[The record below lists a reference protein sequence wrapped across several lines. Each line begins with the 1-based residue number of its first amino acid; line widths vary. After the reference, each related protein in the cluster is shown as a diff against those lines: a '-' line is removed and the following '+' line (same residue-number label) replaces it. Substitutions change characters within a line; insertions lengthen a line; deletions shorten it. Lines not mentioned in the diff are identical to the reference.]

1 MNAISKGKIVPLA
14 LAITA
19 MIFSS
24 PAYSI
29 DAMQGHQETSNCRN
43 ANMQAFP
50 KIKLSEKLYGL
61 PGIDNVGRI
70 SPCIYRGK
78 QPTSK
83 GYLTLKTMGV
93 KTVINLRSAHGEKEE
108 VEKAGMA
115 YMEFPLSMASSI
127 QKERFLEIIRAMSE
141 PLNQPVYIH
150 CALGQDRT
158 GVVVAAY
165 RIDMDGWSFE
175 DAEKEMQSFGC
186 NDTWIHL
193 KKSLKNFTNHS
204 GKVLKP

>member
-83 GYLTLKTMGV
+83 GYLTLKTMGM
-93 KTVINLRSAHGEKEE
+93 KTVINLRSAHGEKED
-108 VEKAGMA
+108 VEKAGMR
-115 YMEFPLSMASSI
+115 YLEFPLSMTSGI
-127 QKERFLEIIRAMSE
+127 HREQFEKIIRAMSE

-165 RIDMDGWSFE
+165 RMDVDGWSFE
-175 DAEKEMQSFGC
+175 DAEKEMQSFGF
-186 NDTWIHL
+186 NDTWVHL
-193 KKSLKNFTNHS
+193 KKSLKNFAKQR
-204 GKVLKP
+204 GKAQKP